1 MKITFLIYALLCVSV
16 FTLSAQEHHERY
28 SKIDVQH
35 YKFEISLSDVTDRI
49 EAKAEIEILFKQKLT
64 EFRLDLRGVDA
75 NGKGMLVH
83 SISENGKPL
92 FVHHENSQLIF
103 MIDTV
108 SINDSRIYTIEYS
121 GIPADGLYISKNMHG
136 QRSFFGDNY
145 PDRGQH
151 WLPLV
156 DHPSDKAT
164 LEWIII
170 APSAYQTIGNGML
183 KEVSN
188 LQDGRNLTHWKMD
201 YPISTK
207 LMVFGTSKF
216 AVEHHHEP
224 CNVPISNWVYPEERE
239 KGFQDFKNT
248 AEILEFYSTNIG
260 QYPFGKLA
268 NVQSKTR
275 FRGMENAGNI
285 FYDEKRVNGEGL
297 IEDLVAHEV
306 AHQWFGNSATE
317 LEWHHLWLSEGFAT
331 YFTELYWEHKYGRE
345 LFVERMQSERAKYL
359 RYSKKKFT
367 PVIDTSEENYLKLL
381 TPNAYQKGAWILH
394 MLRNEIGEEIF
405 WEGIRSYYNL
415 YKYSNA
421 LSSDFQEVME
431 DVSEKDLSTFFNQWL
446 NFPGHPKLKVQW
458 KYDGKD
464 TLHLDIEQKQKDHL
478 FHFPIDIKLNFEDG
492 SSEISTIIINEKVQ
506 KTEISI
512 HKSVDSIELDPET
525 HLLFELQVLS
535 KMKS

>member
-1 MKITFLIYALLCVSV
+1 MK
-16 FTLSAQEHHERY
+16 
-28 SKIDVQH
+28 
-35 YKFEISLSDVTDRI
+35 
-49 EAKAEIEILFKQKLT
+49 
-64 EFRLDLRGVDA
+64 
-75 NGKGMLVH
+75 
-83 SISENGKPL
+83 
-92 FVHHENSQLIF
+92 
-103 MIDTV
+103 
-108 SINDSRIYTIEYS
+108 
-121 GIPADGLYISKNMHG
+121 
-136 QRSFFGDNY
+136 
-145 PDRGQH
+145 
-151 WLPLV
+151 
-156 DHPSDKAT
+156 
-164 LEWIII
+164 
-170 APSAYQTIGNGML
+170 
-183 KEVSN
+183 
-188 LQDGRNLTHWKMD
+188 
-201 YPISTK
+201 
-207 LMVFGTSKF
+207 
-216 AVEHHHEP
+216 
-224 CNVPISNWVYPEERE
+224 
-239 KGFQDFKNT
+239 
-248 AEILEFYSTNIG
+248 
-260 QYPFGKLA
+260 
-268 NVQSKTR
+268 
-275 FRGMENAGNI
+275 
-285 FYDEKRVNGEGL
+285 KRVNGEGL

-331 YFTELYWEHKYGRE
+331 YFTDLYWERKYGRE
-345 LFVERMQSERAKYL
+345 LFVERIQSERAKYL